1 MANIQ
6 ILKISHYYLWC
17 QVVLPNIIVLSDWDT
32 HNCYIDGEKKE
43 SGDSVKLEIENA
55 GLFLNRFLYYG
66 TSEIL

>member
-1 MANIQ
+1 MTNIQ
-6 ILKISHYYLWC
+6 ILKISHYYMWC
-17 QVVLPNIIVLSDWDT
+17 QAVLPNAVVLSDWDA
-32 HNCYIDGEKKE
+32 HNYYIDGEKG